1 MIWSLMNLLAAHGLS
16 NRGPVLDL
24 RERRMSAVAGPALE
38 VLRRASAAPAPSAS
52 AGPSA

>member
-1 MIWSLMNLLAAHGLS
+1 MNLLSAHGLS

-38 VLRRASAAPAPSAS
+38 VLRRASAVPAPSAS
-52 AGPSA
+52 ASPSA